1 MNSTILYYI
10 CDKSILIL
18 NSVRKEKTFN
28 HFKELTLISYV
39 LIIGGIV
46 RSVVQYSALV
56 YIFSFVETDNV
67 RLNFIVYNGF
77 LMVGLIVLFITKV
90 FEYTHYYENKINVKR
105 DDL

>member
-1 MNSTILYYI
+1 MYYI

-18 NSVRKEKTFN
+18 NSVRKEITFN

-56 YIFSFVETDNV
+56 YIFSFGETDNV

-90 FEYTHYYENKINVKR
+90 LEYTHYYVNRINVKR